1 MNTAKRQALV
11 EKVERMRRGNEPTIR
26 PMQYNSDLIGALNY
40 YNANE
45 DSKTKKKWVI
55 AYVNKV
61 LKDKDLA
68 TEISEVDEF
77 HFLQLAAIVRL
88 KEREEHL
95 EEKELNFITTKL
107 EQLRVI
113 GRKLIEE
120 RSQKTAVK
128 STVVSVPVVSVQDRI
143 VEMSHKH
150 AAEVDAA
157 IDEACT
163 TRDFSFSVK
172 GYLAANNISA
182 PVSKLM
188 AGFYKPLLSELEETI
203 EGKDKQLV
211 EGYSNFKKTDLKKF
225 AAMVKGI
232 ISDCEQQV
240 VSAKSARK
248 PRAVKQKPAS
258 VLVSKVRYQK
268 EFAELNLKSIDPKTI
283 IGATELW
290 VYNTKYRRL
299 TQYVADGVLGVRG
312 TTLLNYDVAKSATKT
327 LRKPEEFFKNTN
339 LAKKTLA
346 TALKA
351 IKTKAAQPN
360 GRLNEETILLK
371 VF

>member
-45 DSKTKKKWVI
+45 DSKTKKKWVVTY
-55 AYVNKV
+55 ATKV

-68 TEISEVDEF
+68 TEIAEVDEF
-77 HFLQLAAIVRL
+77 HFIQLAAIIRL
-88 KEREEHL
+88 KERDEHL
-95 EEKELNFITTKL
+95 EEKELNFITKKL
-107 EQLRVI
+107 AELRVI
-113 GRKLIEE
+113 GRAALEE
-120 RSQKTAVK
+120 RKNKPKT
-128 STVVSVPVVSVQDRI
+128 TIVSAPVVSVQDRI

-150 AAEVDAA
+150 AAEVDGA
-157 IDEACT
+157 IDDACT
-163 TRDFSFSVK
+163 SKDFSFSVK
-172 GYLAANNISA
+172 GYLAANNVSA

-188 AGFYKPLLSELEETI
+188 AGFYKPLLSELEETL

-211 EGYSNFKKTDLKKF
+211 EGYSNFKKTELKKF

-232 ISDCEQQV
+232 ITDCEQQV

-248 PRAVKQKPAS
+248 PRTVKQKPAS
-258 VLVSKVRYQK
+258 VLVNKVRYQK
-268 EFAELNLKSIDPKTI
+268 EFSELNLKSIDPKTI
-283 IGATELW
+283 IGASELW

-299 TQYVADGVLGVRG
+299 TQYVADGVFGVRG
-312 TTLLNYDVAKSATKT
+312 TTLLNYDVAKSVTKT
-327 LRKPEEFFKNTN
+327 LRKPEEFFNTTN